1 MGVTVRS
8 CEPAI
13 AKPQCDTVHA
23 RRAAYVGMEPKLHE
37 VIEGAEAIQLPS
49 TCHTKGANA
58 AGTPVAQ
65 IDSRMEWAPAA
76 DQLDLLSG

>member
-1 MGVTVRS
+1 
-8 CEPAI
+8 
-13 AKPQCDTVHA
+13 
-23 RRAAYVGMEPKLHE
+23 MEPKLHE
-37 VIEGAEAIQLPS
+37 VTTGAEAIQLPL